1 MKHTLRKVLTSKY
14 FIVSVTAGLLYTLTG
29 FLIAPWVLQWYAP
42 RYAQQ
47 NLHCRADID
56 GIRINPFFLT
66 LEVDRFNLRQDDE
79 LPLVAFEKLF
89 VDLETSSLFHWAFVL
104 REVRL
109 EKPDIHM
116 VVEPDGSL
124 NLTRLVSPVPPA
136 EAAKPETTPLPFIL
150 HNAAIQDGRIAIVDK
165 RQSTPADVTLQ
176 GLDLRLQDISTLK
189 DHHGTYHL
197 AAVTEIGESMQL
209 EGQLSLVPL
218 LLQGRLSLNAI
229 HIASL
234 WEFVRDSTNL
244 EQPEGLINM
253 VTQYH
258 AGADN
263 TPVQM
268 TLEGL
273 HLFTSD
279 LSLKLLNTDV
289 PFLQWKKLDLE
300 APRFNLREKEL
311 HIKNLLVEDGAI
323 DARIDD
329 SGDMNLQRII
339 RAPLPEGRQEE
350 GSQPQPAPEASFKVQ
365 AEAIDGKNIAL
376 HLSDESRQTPIKAA
390 IAGGDVHLR
399 ASLELGGNAN
409 SIQLQGITSELRGI
423 TIHGSSSPEPLFATE
438 KLTIEDGGC
447 DIGAQSLTFAH
458 IAMRHGHLNAG
469 RNAEGKINWQELL
482 KTKESARKT
491 DTPVSSADT
500 PSAWNFL
507 LKSFEL
513 EAFKVQFTDL
523 TTHSERPVLSLQA
536 VNAELGNID
545 GKSPMD
551 FAVRFQMEQGG
562 TAAVSGR
569 VNPAAASVEAE
580 LTMNGV
586 VLTSLQPYLEPYVT
600 LQLQSAAASA
610 QGRLR
615 YGIPGDKQKAAFEGN
630 FSLGKLLLVNS
641 GSQKPYLS
649 WNDLQLSTCRLTLEP
664 NRFEAREI
672 SISEPTGELII
683 EKDKSLNL
691 AKVLKNQSGGQKAKT
706 PSRPSPQKQ
715 RAESKKED
723 FSYHVSKIQVKN
735 GNLVFADFSL
745 LPSFKTRIHGLK
757 GTVTGLSSATKTQA
771 KVQMNGHVDKYGT
784 AKISGA
790 IRPADFAGLSDI
802 NMVFRNLEMKN
813 LSPYSGRFA
822 GRLIQS
828 GKFSADLHYTLHDY
842 QMTGDNRILIDNL
855 TLGEQVDNPDATNL
869 PLNLAIALL
878 KDGNDR
884 IDIGLPVTGDLNDP
898 QFSLGPLMWKM
909 FTNLI
914 IKTATAPFQA
924 LGGLLGGSPE
934 NFDAVQFDPGS
945 ADLPPP
951 EKEKLL
957 KLADALKSRPQLN
970 LVIQGRYSPDTDG
983 LELRERS
990 LRRTVY
996 SLNANA
1002 QASKKKPGTQT
1013 GPDDNPDPL
1022 DFGDPRTQDTLE
1034 KLYKERFGKE
1044 ALNELEKGLETGAIK
1059 PRAAMGN
1066 QGKKSTNAGM
1076 FSRMADSLQLY
1087 KIVPGVKSH
1096 EQAVVWAGE
1105 LYARLAETE
1114 KIADKTFLEL
1124 ADARARSIADYLE
1137 AEARIPK
1144 DRLDIK
1150 PPEPLVED
1158 ESPSVSLSLDA
1169 R

>member
-1 MKHTLRKVLTSKY
+1 MKHILRKVLTSKY

-47 NLHCRADID
+47 NLHCLADID
-56 GIRINPFFLT
+56 KIRINPFFLT
-66 LEVDRFNLRQDDE
+66 LEVDRFNLRQGDE

-89 VDLETSSLFHWAFVL
+89 VDLETSSLFHWALVL

-109 EKPDIHM
+109 AKPDIHM
-116 VVEPDGSL
+116 VVEPDGAL
-124 NLTRLVSPVPPA
+124 NLTRLVPPSP
-136 EAAKPETTPLPFIL
+136 EATKPETTPLPFIL
-150 HNAAIQDGRIAIVDK
+150 HNTIIQDGRIAIVDK
-165 RQSTPADVTLQ
+165 RQSTPADFTLQ

-189 DHHGTYHL
+189 DHRGTYHL
-197 AAVTEIGESMQL
+197 AAMTEIGESMQL
-209 EGQLSLVPL
+209 EGELSLVPL
-218 LLQGRLSLNAI
+218 LSQGRLSLNAI
-229 HIASL
+229 HIAGMWKFL
-234 WEFVRDSTNL
+234 RDSTNL

-253 VTQYH
+253 VTEYH
-258 AGADN
+258 VGADN

-268 TLEGL
+268 TLDGL
-273 HLFTSD
+273 HLSSSD
-279 LSLKLLNTDV
+279 LSLKLHNTDT
-289 PFLQWKKLDLE
+289 PFLQLKKLDLA
-300 APRFNLREKEL
+300 APRFNLTDKEL
-311 HIKNLLVEDGAI
+311 HIRNLLVEDGSI
-323 DARIDD
+323 DARIYD
-329 SGDMNLQRII
+329 SGNMNLQRII
-339 RAPLPEGRQEE
+339 RASLPERRHEE
-350 GSQPQPAPEASFKVQ
+350 ESRPQPAPETSLKVR

-376 HLSDESRQTPIKAA
+376 HLSDESRKTPIKAA
-390 IAGGDVHLR
+390 ISGGDVHLQ
-399 ASLELGGNAN
+399 ATLELGANAN

-423 TIHGSSSPEPLFATE
+423 TIHGSPSPEPLFATE
-438 KLTIEDGGC
+438 KLTIEDGAC
-447 DIGAQSLTFAH
+447 DIGAQSLTFAR
-458 IAMRHGHLNAG
+458 IAMIHGHLDAD
-469 RNAEGKINWQELL
+469 RNADGKINWQELL
-482 KTKESARKT
+482 KTKESAKKPE
-491 DTPVSSADT
+491 TPT
-500 PSAWNFL
+500 PPPSAWNFL

-513 EAFKVQFTDL
+513 EAFKIKFTDL
-523 TTHSERPVLSLQA
+523 TTRSEKPVLSLQD

-551 FAVRFQMEQGG
+551 FAVQFQMEQGG
-562 TAAVSGR
+562 AAAVNGT
-569 VNPAAASVEAE
+569 VNPAVASVEAE
-580 LTMNGV
+580 LIVNGV

-630 FSLGKLLLVNS
+630 FNLGKLLLVNS
-641 GSQKPYLS
+641 GSKKPYLS
-649 WNDLQLSTCRLTLEP
+649 WNDLQLAKCRLTLEP
-664 NRFEAREI
+664 NQLEVREI
-672 SISEPTGELII
+672 SISKPAGELII
-683 EKDKSLNL
+683 EKDKSLNFT
-691 AKVLKNQSGGQKAKT
+691 KVLKNQPNCKKT
-706 PSRPSPQKQ
+706 KTSSRPSPQKQ
-715 RAESKKED
+715 RTENKNEGFA
-723 FSYHVSKIQVKN
+723 YHVSRVQVKD

-745 LPSFKTRIHGLK
+745 MPSFKTRIHSLK
-757 GTVTGLSSATKTQA
+757 GTVTGLSSAPKTQA
-771 KVQMNGHVDKYGT
+771 EVHMNGHVDKYGT

-790 IRPADFAGLSDI
+790 IRPGDFASLSDI

-828 GKFSADLHYTLHDY
+828 GKFSADLHYTLQDY
-842 QMTGDNRILIDNL
+842 KMTGDNQIIIDNL
-855 TLGEQVDNPDATNL
+855 ALGEQIDNPDASDL

-878 KDGNDR
+878 KDGNGR

-898 QFSLGPLMWKM
+898 QFSLGPLIWKM
-909 FTNLI
+909 LTNLI

-934 NFDAVQFDPGS
+934 NFDTVQFDPGGGE
-945 ADLPPP
+945 LPPP

-957 KLADALKSRPQLN
+957 KLADALKNRPQLD

-983 LELRERS
+983 LELQERS

-996 SLNANA
+996 SLLET
-1002 QASKKKPGTQT
+1002 KPGTQP
-1013 GPDDNPDPL
+1013 GPDDNPNPL
-1022 DFGDPRTQDTLE
+1022 DFGDSRTQDTLE

-1044 ALNELEKGLETGAIK
+1044 ALDELEKGFETGAIK
-1059 PRAAMGN
+1059 PRAAMRN
-1066 QGKKSTNAGM
+1066 QGKKSKDAGM

-1105 LYARLAETE
+1105 LYARLAEGE

-1144 DRLDIK
+1144 DRLSMQA
-1150 PPEPLVED
+1150 PEPLPED
-1158 ESPSVSLSLDA
+1158 EPPSVTLSLDA

>member
-1 MKHTLRKVLTSKY
+1 MKHILRKVLTSRY

-47 NLHCRADID
+47 NLHCLADID
-56 GIRINPFFLT
+56 KIRINPFLLT
-66 LEVDRFNLRQDDE
+66 LEVDRFNLRQGDE

-89 VDLETSSLFHWAFVL
+89 VDLESSSLFHWALVL

-109 EKPDIHM
+109 EKPDIQ
-116 VVEPDGSL
+116 VVIEPDGSI
-124 NLTRLVSPVPPA
+124 NLTRIAPPSPTP
-136 EAAKPETTPLPFIL
+136 EATKPETTPPPFIL

-165 RQSTPADVTLQ
+165 RQSTPADFTLQ
-176 GLDLRLQDISTLK
+176 GLDLRLQDIATLK

-209 EGQLSLVPL
+209 EGELSLVPL
-218 LLQGRLSLNAI
+218 LSQGRLSLNAI
-229 HIASL
+229 HIAGM
-234 WEFVRDSTNL
+234 WEFLRDGTNL

-253 VTQYH
+253 VTDYH
-258 AGADN
+258 VGADN

-273 HLFTSD
+273 HLSSSG
-279 LSLKLLNTDV
+279 LSLKLHNALA
-289 PFLQWKKLDLE
+289 PFLQLKKLDL
-300 APRFNLREKEL
+300 AVPRFNLTDKEL
-311 HIKNLLVEDGAI
+311 HIRNLLVEDGAI
-323 DARIDD
+323 DAHIDD

-339 RAPLPEGRQEE
+339 RVSLPERRQGEE
-350 GSQPQPAPEASFKVQ
+350 SQPQPAPETALKVR

-390 IAGGDVHLR
+390 ISGGDVHLQ
-399 ASLELGGNAN
+399 ANLELGANAN
-409 SIQLQGITSELRGI
+409 SIQLQGITSELREI
-423 TIHGSSSPEPLFATE
+423 TIHGSPSPEPLFATE
-438 KLTIEDGGC
+438 KLTIEDGAC
-447 DIGAQSLTFAH
+447 DIGAQLLTFSR
-458 IAMRHGHLNAG
+458 IAMSHGHLDAG
-469 RNAEGKINWQELL
+469 RNADGKINWQELL
-482 KTKESARKT
+482 KTKESAKKPE
-491 DTPVSSADT
+491 TPVPPPDP

-513 EAFKVQFTDL
+513 EAFKIKFTDL
-523 TTHSERPVLSLQA
+523 TTRSQKPVLSLQA
-536 VNAELGNID
+536 VNAKVGEID

-551 FAVRFQMEQGG
+551 FAVQFQMEQGG
-562 TAAVSGR
+562 TAAANGS
-569 VNPAAASVEAE
+569 VNPAVASVEAE
-580 LTMNGV
+580 LTVNGV

-641 GSQKPYLS
+641 GTQKPYLS
-649 WNDLQLSTCRLTLEP
+649 WNDLQLSKCRLTLEP
-664 NRFEAREI
+664 NQLEVQEI
-672 SISEPTGELII
+672 SISKPAGELII

-691 AKVLKNQSGGQKAKT
+691 TKVLKNQPDGKKAKT
-706 PSRPSPQKQ
+706 SSRPSSQKQ
-715 RAESKKED
+715 RTED
-723 FSYHVSKIQVKN
+723 KNKDFAYHVAKVQVKD
-735 GNLVFADFSL
+735 GDLVFADFSL
-745 LPSFKTRIHGLK
+745 MPSFKTHIHNLK
-757 GTVTGLSSATKTQA
+757 GTVTGLSSEPKTQA
-771 KVQMNGHVDKYGT
+771 KVQMDGHIDKYGT

-790 IRPADFAGLSDI
+790 IRPADFASLSDI

-813 LSPYSGRFA
+813 VSPYSGRFA
-822 GRLIQS
+822 GHLIQS
-828 GKFSADLHYTLHDY
+828 GKLSADFHYILQDY
-842 QMTGDNRILIDNL
+842 KMTGDNQIIIDNL
-855 TLGEQVDNPDATNL
+855 TLGEQVDHPDATDL

-878 KDGNDR
+878 KDGNGR

-898 QFSLGPLMWKM
+898 QFSLGPLIWKM

-914 IKTATAPFQA
+914 IKTVTAPFQA
-924 LGGLLGGSPE
+924 LGGLLGDSPE
-934 NFDAVQFDPGS
+934 SFDAVQFDPGS
-945 ADLPPP
+945 AELPPP

-957 KLADALKSRPQLN
+957 KLADALKNRPQLN

-983 LELRERS
+983 LELQERS
-990 LRRTVY
+990 LRRTVHG
-996 SLNANA
+996 LLGI
-1002 QASKKKPGTQT
+1002 KLETKP

-1022 DFGDPRTQDTLE
+1022 DFGDSRTQDTLE

-1044 ALNELEKGLETGAIK
+1044 ALDALEKEFETGAIK
-1059 PRAAMGN
+1059 PRAAMRN
-1066 QGKKSTNAGM
+1066 REEKSKDAGM

-1087 KIVPGVKSH
+1087 KIIPGVKSH

-1105 LYARLAETE
+1105 LYARLAEGE

-1124 ADARARSIADYLE
+1124 ADARARSIADNLE
-1137 AEARIPK
+1137 GEARIPK
-1144 DRLDIK
+1144 DRLSLRA
-1150 PPEPLVED
+1150 PEPLPE
-1158 ESPSVSLSLDA
+1158 EEPPSVTLSLDA